1 MENTVQAFMQKNDL
15 EKVWMVR
22 NFKTV
27 YRDGKRNKDKK
38 RIEDKRAANSLHSKL
53 KEENWRTDKVEVGE
67 KQVLVESPSRSESE
81 KAKVQPPGTSLKLQ
95 KPFGHFGTDGR
106 NFQDASEPMKCLER
120 YSILGFKYGVST
132 KI

>member
-1 MENTVQAFMQKNDL
+1 MEKINMEVSS
-15 EKVWMVR
+15 VW
-22 NFKTV
+22 
-27 YRDGKRNKDKK
+27 RNKIKYSRNITTLNDDFKK
-38 RIEDKRAANSLHSKL
+38 RL

-120 YSILGFKYGVST
+120 NQPLTFSEYLMIREE
-132 KI
+132 IEC